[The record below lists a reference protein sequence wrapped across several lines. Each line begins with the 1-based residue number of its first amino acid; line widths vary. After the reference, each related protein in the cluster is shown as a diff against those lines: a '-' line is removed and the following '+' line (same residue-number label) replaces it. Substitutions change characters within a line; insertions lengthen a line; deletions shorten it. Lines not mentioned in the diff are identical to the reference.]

1 MMKLFVF
8 AIAASAALAFSGCVT
23 NQSWTMAGRDANSS
37 GYPVNAQST
46 VQLVTYFQFMPSMS
60 GYYLPA
66 GIYTAEKE
74 DANGGFFKA
83 PKGIK
88 SLSLTG
94 STETEGGIYLPKSD
108 TTGIRGYVYL
118 RMPLLGTS
126 RYELPDW
133 FFSVYGKKWTILQDV
148 TTDSSNWT
156 IELASS
162 NSPPSGPC
170 KIYDRQQRLMLE
182 GTLSSGKMEGTWTS
196 FGSNG
201 DRLAVLSYHQGIRN
215 GPVEMWYGAFA
226 FPKAAGHRKLDGTFV
241 DGDYEGTVT
250 RYYPSGA
257 RQSER
262 VYEHKALKGARFWL
276 PNGTAKP
283 VAAAMSEAESD
294 HKADMTYLAK
304 LEDMVAQSLAHAQRK
319 IREQ

>member
-8 AIAASAALAFSGCVT
+8 AIAASAALAFSGCIT
-23 NQSWTMAGRDANSS
+23 NQSWTMAGKDANSS

-46 VQLVTYFQFMPSMS
+46 VQLVTYFQFMPSLS

-74 DANGGFFKA
+74 DANGVFFKA

-133 FFSVYGKKWTILQDV
+133 FFSAYGKKWTILQDV

-182 GTLSSGKMEGTWTS
+182 GMLASGKMDGTWTS

-226 FPKAAGHRKLDGTFV
+226 FPEAAGHRKLDGTFV

-257 RQSER
+257 RQGER